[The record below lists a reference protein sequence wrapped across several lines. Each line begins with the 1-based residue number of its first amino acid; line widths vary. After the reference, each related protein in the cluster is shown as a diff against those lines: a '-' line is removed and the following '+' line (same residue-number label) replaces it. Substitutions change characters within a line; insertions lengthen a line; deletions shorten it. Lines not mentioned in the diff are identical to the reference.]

1 MDIGEV
7 VLKSLATRALAYIC
21 PYACDTIA
29 RLAVAASLHVGV
41 EIANQTRFNRRGR
54 ERKKIFP
61 PPWSLFSRTNKSQKC
76 YAATAPSGASSALPI
91 STMPTMHSELTVSP
105 KVLRPD
111 VDEAFWQ
118 LTPDGTGTKKDADD
132 DASEPDA
139 GDEEQS
145 KLTQDS
151 IDAMK
156 LPQLKAELQARGLSA
171 QGKKAELAA
180 RLSKAISV

>member
-1 MDIGEV
+1 
-7 VLKSLATRALAYIC
+7 
-21 PYACDTIA
+21 
-29 RLAVAASLHVGV
+29 
-41 EIANQTRFNRRGR
+41 
-54 ERKKIFP
+54 
-61 PPWSLFSRTNKSQKC
+61 
-76 YAATAPSGASSALPI
+76 
-91 STMPTMHSELTVSP
+91 MHSELTVSP

-139 GDEEQS
+139 GDEEQG